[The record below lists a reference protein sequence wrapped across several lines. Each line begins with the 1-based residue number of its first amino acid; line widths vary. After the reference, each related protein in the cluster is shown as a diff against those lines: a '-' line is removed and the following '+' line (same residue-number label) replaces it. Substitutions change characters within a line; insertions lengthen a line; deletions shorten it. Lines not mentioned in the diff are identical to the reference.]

1 MNLLA
6 CLQSLIVLS
15 RKCRWGQGLFFYL
28 WYFLSLCLLPIVS
41 CLFILVE
48 VSFLA
53 VYLNKKKLDC
63 WWDYFQWKLQL
74 WLPDCWKHD
83 WCLYTSLTILLS
95 SFDLI
100 HVIFNI
106 HSLKQF
112 FLLLLSSIS
121 NSNQVIKQNLEKGVQ
136 LEYLRTSSHQKKNK
150 RR

>member
-48 VSFLA
+48 VRFFGCIFKQ
-53 VYLNKKKLDC
+53 KKFGLSVRLLSMKTSALIA
-63 WWDYFQWKLQL
+63 
-74 WLPDCWKHD
+74 WLLKTW
-83 WCLYTSLTILLS
+83 LYTSLTILLS

-100 HVIFNI
+100 RVIFNI

-112 FLLLLSSIS
+112 FLLLFSSIS